1 LVGAARFELATPS
14 LPDLKL
20 EWTWEDDEPQIPY
33 IRPAFYLYPQSCRAA
48 PGRGKTWEDT
58 KNLPRVFPK
67 RGVFV
72 KLTQANITDAK
83 KNAAKSGK
91 SDYVEWDDELKGFGL
106 RIRGDA
112 CTWIFQYK
120 LGTHKKMRLGKLSE
134 IDAKRARTLADALKG
149 QVAGAKLGHGV
160 EPAETREKK
169 KEESQPTPKPKSLGA
184 TIEQYLSD
192 KAGKPRSLEET
203 ARHLRTQWVRLHRL
217 PLGGVT
223 RADLAARLATL
234 AKDSG
239 PVAANRARASLSA
252 FYRWAIGEGLCDA
265 NPVAGT
271 NKREENGPRERSLSD
286 AEAAAVWLAAPDND
300 YGRIIRL
307 ILLTG
312 CRRDELG
319 SLRWSEVDLK
329 ARTLTLPPERT
340 KNRQTHVVPLS
351 EPAMAVLGTANY
363 RADREPVF
371 GIGKR
376 GFSGWSKAKSTLD
389 AAAKLKEEWTL
400 HDLRRTVR
408 TGLGKLGVAPHVA
421 EAVLNHLPPRLIRTH
436 DRNTY
441 TAEKGAAL
449 DLWATHLQVAVA
461 QATGANVTQLRK
473 S

>member
-1 LVGAARFELATPS
+1 LDT
-14 LPDLKL
+14 
-20 EWTWEDDEPQIPY
+20 
-33 IRPAFYLYPQSCRAA
+33 
-48 PGRGKTWEDT
+48 GRLGKT
-58 KNLPRVFPK
+58 VFIFPESSQK
-67 RGVFV
+67 GTAV
-72 KLTQANITDAK
+72 KLTQANIADAK

-91 SDYVEWDDELKGFGL
+91 SDYVEWDDELRGFGL

-149 QVAGAKLGHGV
+149 QVAEAKLGHGI

-169 KEESQPTPKPKSLGA
+169 KEESQPKPKPKSLGA
-184 TIEQYLSD
+184 TIEQYLAD
-192 KAGKPRSLEET
+192 KSGKPRSLEET
-203 ARHLRTQWVRLHRL
+203 SRHLRTQWAPLHRL
-217 PLGGVT
+217 SLGSVT
-223 RADLAARLATL
+223 RADVAARLATL

-286 AEAAAVWLAAPDND
+286 ADAAAVWLAAPDND

-319 SLRWSEVDLK
+319 SLRWSEVDLED
-329 ARTLTLPPERT
+329 RTLTLAPERT
-340 KNRQTHVVPLS
+340 KNGQTHVVPLS
-351 EPAMAVLGTANY
+351 ESAMAVLGTANR
-363 RADREPVF
+363 RANREPVF
-371 GIGKR
+371 GIGEH
-376 GFSGWSKAKSTLD
+376 GFSGWSKAKSALD
-389 AAAKLKEEWTL
+389 VKLKEEWTL

-421 EAVLNHLPPRLIRTH
+421 EALLNHLPPRLIRTY

-441 TAEKGAAL
+441 AAEKKAAL
-449 DLWATHLQVAVA
+449 DLWASHLQAAIA
-461 QATGANVTQLRK
+461 QATDSNVTTLRK
-473 S
+473 A